1 MKVGFFETDITPYPG
16 VVTAGDYC
24 HRVLDKI
31 HSPLKVRATVL
42 DNGTTRVALAGID
55 CCFID
60 AEAVDAIKQDVET
73 RSGISPGNVIVGA
86 SHTHAGGAVA
96 GMFPPSVL
104 ADAPEMITDLAVNRS
119 SWPTPAYRS
128 WAINQAAAAIVTVDS
143 VKEEAL
149 ISIGRGTDDSRVFN
163 RRFRMKNG
171 RSCTHPG
178 ICNPDIEAPAGPV
191 DPEVGVVGAWRQDGS
206 LIGCVV
212 NYACHGTCGGN
223 ANADW
228 IHYLQDGV
236 RKFMGADT
244 GIVFLNGACGDVTQ
258 VNNQAPSVDYGD
270 KVSRELG
277 TRIAA
282 ETVKVLAGA
291 EPANYGTL
299 NARSKTLRIKRRRLS
314 PENLRRSLE
323 IVAATPPGQISTEF
337 VFAKEKVLYDYV
349 YNMYPEAELN
359 LTAIQIGSAVFLS
372 NPAEFFCQL
381 GLDIKTQSN
390 FDYTF
395 VVSLANGAAGYVP
408 TPESFRASGGGYET
422 ILTSYSNLMPE
433 AGDII
438 VGESVALATGL
449 SPEQLP
455 EVPWKPGSVWDYGA
469 RGPELE

>member
-1 MKVGFFETDITPYPG
+1 M
-16 VVTAGDYC
+16 
-24 HRVLDKI
+24 
-31 HSPLKVRATVL
+31 
-42 DNGTTRVALAGID
+42 
-55 CCFID
+55 
-60 AEAVDAIKQDVET
+60 
-73 RSGISPGNVIVGA
+73 
-86 SHTHAGGAVA
+86 
-96 GMFPPSVL
+96 
-104 ADAPEMITDLAVNRS
+104 
-119 SWPTPAYRS
+119 
-128 WAINQAAAAIVTVDS
+128 
-143 VKEEAL
+143 
-149 ISIGRGTDDSRVFN
+149 
-163 RRFRMKNG
+163 
-171 RSCTHPG
+171 
-178 ICNPDIEAPAGPV
+178 
-191 DPEVGVVGAWRQDGS
+191 VGAWRQDGS

-258 VNNQAPSVDYGD
+258 VNNQAPGVDFGD

-291 EPANYGTL
+291 EPEKYGTL

-337 VFAKEKVLYDYV
+337 DFAKEKVLYDYV
-349 YNMYPEAELN
+349 YSMYPEAELN